1 MGLSEREEA
10 RMRASRINLLRGKRK
25 DWKPAL
31 ALLLRSCLTKIFFI
45 AFPGFD
51 TEKRQRFVMEKIWVD
66 LTWKRE
72 RFVMKDRN
80 M

>member
-1 MGLSEREEA
+1 
-10 RMRASRINLLRGKRK
+10 MRASKINLLRGKRE
-25 DWKPAL
+25 DQKPAL
-31 ALLLRSCLTKIFFI
+31 ASLLRSCLTKSFFI
-45 AFPGFD
+45 AFPRFD

-72 RFVMKDRN
+72 RFVMEDRN